1 MSWNEGEV
9 YDHGDRVR
17 CPRTD
22 STSQGKRRAKGQ
34 SFMRL
39 LRYDDKESQ
48 QCKESMV
55 VFFNGQKCLVQLL
68 NPFGLVQRGQCL
80 RIVFVQ
86 SLLDL
91 EPEGLVLGLIPL
103 VQVLEQ
109 CQLEAA
115 RHLSLQKKKEN
126 WWQRA

>member
-1 MSWNEGEV
+1 
-9 YDHGDRVR
+9 
-17 CPRTD
+17 
-22 STSQGKRRAKGQ
+22 
-34 SFMRL
+34 
-39 LRYDDKESQ
+39 
-48 QCKESMV
+48 
-55 VFFNGQKCLVQLL
+55 
-68 NPFGLVQRGQCL
+68 
-80 RIVFVQ
+80 
-86 SLLDL
+86 LLDL